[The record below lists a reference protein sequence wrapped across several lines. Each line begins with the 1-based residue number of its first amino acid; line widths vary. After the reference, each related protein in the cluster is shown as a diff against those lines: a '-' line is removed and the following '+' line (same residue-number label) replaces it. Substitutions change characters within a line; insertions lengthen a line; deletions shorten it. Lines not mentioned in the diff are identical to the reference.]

1 MPTPLKKG
9 YNVHIEYIEKPYTY
23 VMRTTEK
30 YTDYYGIGFIVSG
43 DRQSTTPEKI
53 SFIHAG
59 NVTPITIG
67 VYHRTT
73 FLSDAPYKRYH
84 MKFTPKI
91 ARRCMEQIGE
101 KNFNKV
107 MSHLCYEL
115 PPICQIKV
123 RQMFDDMFYEYE
135 HYDPHSEFI
144 IEGIL
149 GRLIITILR
158 EGKAAESADIKLKTR
173 DETMNE
179 ILDYLD
185 LHYAENPS
193 IETLASLAGLSESHF
208 MKRFRDCVG
217 SSYKTYLHCYKIRLA
232 QNMLVNTRLS
242 VSQISEKLGFC
253 NSNYFCTIFHKIS
266 GISPREFRKEHTNP
280 VFHTVNQNI

>member
-1 MPTPLKKG
+1 MPRPLKKG
-9 YNVHIEYIEKPYTY
+9 FNVHVEYIEKPSNYA
-23 VMRTTEK
+23 MRA
-30 YTDYYGIGFIVSG
+30 TDIYKDFYGIGFIVSG
-43 DRQSTTPEKI
+43 DRQTTTPERI

-59 NVTPITIG
+59 NVTPMTIG

-73 FLSDAPYKRYH
+73 SLSDAPYKRYG

-91 ARRCMEQIGE
+91 AKRCIDQIGE

-115 PPICQIKV
+115 SPECQKKV
-123 RQMFDDMFYEYE
+123 RQMFEDMLYEYE
-135 HYDPHSEFI
+135 HYDSNSEFI

-149 GRLIITILR
+149 GHLIITILR
-158 EGKAAESADIKLKTR
+158 EGKAAESADTKLNIQ
-173 DETMNE
+173 DETINE

-193 IETLASLAGLSESHF
+193 IETLANLAGLSASHF
-208 MKRFRDCVG
+208 MKRFRECTG
-217 SSYKTYLHCYKIRLA
+217 ASYKTYLNCHKIHLA
-232 QNMLVNTRLS
+232 QNMLVNTKLS

-253 NSNYFCTIFHKIS
+253 NSNYFCNVFNKIY
-266 GISPREFRKEHTNP
+266 GNSPREFRKEHITM
-280 VFHTVNQNI
+280 